1 MQSKEGRKM
10 KNYLEPS
17 VTLLALRSEDVITA
31 SGDIDTPA
39 NIKSAIDHNSSFGGF
54 NEFE

>member
-1 MQSKEGRKM
+1 M

-39 NIKSAIDHNSSFGGF
+39 GIAKAVDDNDNFGGF
-54 NEFE
+54 NMFE